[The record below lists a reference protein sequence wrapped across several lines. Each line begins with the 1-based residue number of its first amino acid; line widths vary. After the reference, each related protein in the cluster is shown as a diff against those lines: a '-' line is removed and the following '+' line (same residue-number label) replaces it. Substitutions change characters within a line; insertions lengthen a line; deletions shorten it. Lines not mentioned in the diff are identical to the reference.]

1 MSSVRRTTELTW
13 DQVLSWRMDRQLLH
27 RPDGFDTTAVVR
39 RLAGVQA
46 QVASAAD
53 AAVAIRRPDG
63 AAGVVQALGERTIV
77 KTWAMRGTLHLLAA
91 DDAGSYL
98 SLLAAARPWE
108 RTAWQREFATA
119 AQMAAIAEAA
129 TAALDGAVLT
139 REQLGAEILA
149 RTGDHSVA
157 EKLRSGWG
165 AVLKPLAWQGLL
177 CNATS
182 HGDRVTFTSP
192 ATWLPSW
199 KGLPEPADAA
209 AVAIP
214 AYLGA
219 HGPAS
224 MTAFDQWLYRGVSKK
239 KALKGWFGTMVDNG
253 TLTVVEVDG
262 EPLYART
269 ADVDALAAA
278 APAAGVRLLPAFDQF
293 VLGPGT
299 KDGRIIAPARRSLIS
314 KAAGWISPV
323 VVAGGRVAG
332 TWGVDG
338 DTLGVGLF
346 SEVGPVDRTALDAEI
361 AVLERVLGR
370 RLTPSIITV

>member
-1 MSSVRRTTELTW
+1 MIELTW

-27 RPDGFDTTAVVR
+27 RPDGFDTTAIVQ

-46 QVASAAD
+46 QVASAAEQ
-53 AAVAIRRPDG
+53 AVGVRRPDG
-63 AAGVVQALGERTIV
+63 TGGVAQALADRTIV
-77 KTWAMRGTLHLLAA
+77 KTWALRGTLHLLAA
-91 DDAGSYL
+91 EDAGAYL
-98 SLLAAARPWE
+98 SLLVAARPWD
-108 RTAWQREFATA
+108 RAAWQREFATA
-119 AQMAAIAEAA
+119 EQMSAIAEAA

-149 RTGDHSVA
+149 RTGDTSLA
-157 EKLRSGWG
+157 DKLSSGWG

-177 CNATS
+177 CNATNQ
-182 HGDRVTFTSP
+182 GNRVTFTTP
-192 ATWLPSW
+192 ATWLPGW
-199 KGLPEPADAA
+199 KGLPDPADAA

-219 HGPAS
+219 YGPAG
-224 MTAFDQWLYRGVSKK
+224 MPAFDQWLCRGASKK
-239 KALKGWFGTMVDNG
+239 TTLRSWFGTLVENEV
-253 TLTVVEVDG
+253 LTVVAVAG

-269 ADVDALAAA
+269 SDVDALAAA
-278 APAAGVRLLPAFDQF
+278 VPTGRVRLLPAFDQY

-299 KDGRIIAPARRSLIS
+299 KDDRIIAPARRSLIS

-332 TWGVDG
+332 TWEVDG
-338 DTLGVGLF
+338 ATLAIALF
-346 SEVGPVDRTALDAEI
+346 GEAGPVHRAALDAET

-370 RLTPSIITV
+370 RLTSSVVTV